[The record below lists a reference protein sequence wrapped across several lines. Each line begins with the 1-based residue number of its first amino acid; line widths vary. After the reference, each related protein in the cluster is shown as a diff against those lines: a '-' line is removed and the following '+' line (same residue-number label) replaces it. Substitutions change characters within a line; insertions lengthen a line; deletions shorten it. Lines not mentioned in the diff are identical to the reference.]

1 MTVTPDPGGLS
12 LQLPLDMI
20 VAFSSTPRDPTSKF
34 LGSWLQAEISPDVFP
49 HRPWHCP
56 IGAGSLGP
64 LGPPGLTD
72 AQHYQQQ
79 EPADPHGPAGPDPER
94 LRRLEERL
102 EGLRAAVALL
112 KEQNAVLQSR
122 VKQLESCECRRP
134 LCTWQGKQHPDGTRW
149 EPDACTSCL
158 CLDGAVRCRA
168 HPDRPRCLGCTH
180 ANKTYS
186 NGETFF
192 PDPCTACRC
201 LDGKVACTQQ
211 PPGCC
216 PHCEPG
222 CEYEEQYHPEGT
234 NFLSS
239 SNPCLSCSCLRGLV
253 RCIPVKCPPS
263 TCSQPILSPGHCCPT
278 CQGCEEDGSSHAHG
292 DEWTAPGDPCQ
303 LCRCLEGQV
312 LCHQKECASLCPHPA
327 RPHPGTCCPVCDG
340 CFLNGHEYRS
350 GESVKSGDPCTHC
363 RCEDGR
369 VHCEP
374 VPCPSLPC
382 SHPGKRPSQC
392 CPVCEGCEYEGH
404 QYQSEET
411 FQPPGHGPCTH
422 CSCQAGR
429 VRVAT
434 VMVVCP
440 AVCMLD
446 GEEFAEGVEW
456 EPEGQPCHTCSCVRG
471 LPVCGPVLCPPPTCQ
486 HPTQMPGACCPK
498 CQSCTFRHRV
508 YANGQNFT
516 DPDSPCQTCHCQDGT
531 VQCSPIDCPPTTCAR
546 PQTVPGQC
554 CPKCPDCLLE
564 KQVFVDGESF
574 SSPRDPCQECQ
585 CRGGSVHCQS
595 RACPEAPCAHP
606 LPGTCCQSNCNG
618 CDFAG
623 KEYPNGAEFP
633 HPTDRCR
640 LCHCINGNVQ
650 CLRRRC
656 PPLSCPEPFL
666 PPGDCC
672 PQCPAPP
679 AGCPRPGSP
688 PARHQEQF
696 SPPRDP
702 CRRCLCLNGS
712 TSCQRLPCAPVP
724 CTHPLQGACCPSCDG
739 CLYDGKELPNGERF
753 LDPRDPCKVCL
764 CWEGSVSC
772 KPRACAPAQC
782 PFPTRGPCC
791 PACDGCE
798 YLGES
803 YLSGQEFPEPGEPC
817 SHCTCLG
824 GFVSCSRRPCYQPGC
839 SHPVTPPGQCCPL
852 CQGCLYSG
860 ITAATGETF
869 PDPADPSCS
878 LCTCQAGS
886 VQCLRKLCPPA
897 TCPHP
902 TPGPCSCPICL
913 GCRFEGQER
922 QDGEV
927 FEGPE
932 GSCEQCRCQAGSVHC
947 EKDPCPHLSCAL
959 QVTEPG
965 TCCPRCRGCVSQGSQ
980 HPEGSSWTPP
990 DAPCSTCMCHEGVVT
1005 CARIR
1010 CISSCARP
1018 RQVPGECCPLCEDCV
1033 HEGRTYH
1040 PGDSFQPGA
1049 DPCELCTCELQPEG
1063 SPRLHCSR
1071 KQCPSLLG
1079 CPPSQLLPPG
1089 PRDCCPTCAQALSN
1103 CTAGLLGRRLPAPDP
1118 CYTCQCQDLTWLCV
1132 PRACPQLSCPLAQ
1145 HHTPPGACCPVCDE
1159 CVIEM
1164 NRRVADGES
1173 WQDASNACVTCTC
1186 QRGHVECHTEECAAL
1201 ACPDGWTRGR
1211 VPGSCCDQC
1220 QAPTLPCSYQGR
1232 KVPSGEKWAVDECTS
1247 CSCLSGVVQCRSQ
1260 RCPPLTCA
1268 PEEAPGLHPGHCCPR
1283 CLARPASCLAFGD
1296 PHYRTFDG
1304 RLLHFQGSCSY
1315 VLARDCRGGDFSVH
1329 VTNEDRGRR
1338 GVAWT
1343 RAVTVLLGGLDVRLL
1358 RHGDVTVD
1366 GRPVS
1371 LPFLREPLLFVELRG
1386 RTVLLHTQL
1395 GLKVLW
1401 NGQSQV
1407 EVSVPGSYRGRTCGL
1422 CGNFN
1427 GFAQDELRGPTGLP
1441 LASEATFGNSWQVE
1455 PGQASSCSPGQEV
1468 NPCREAGYRARR
1480 EANARCA
1487 VLKSVAF
1494 ERCHPVVPPEPFF
1507 AACVYDLCAC
1517 GPGAPAD
1524 ACLCDVL
1531 EAYATR
1537 CRQAGISP
1545 KWRGPSLCAVGC
1557 PLDRGFVFDE
1567 CGPPCPRT
1575 CFNQHVP
1582 LRELAAHCVRPC
1594 VPSCQCPAGLVE
1606 HEGHCILPKF
1616 CPPIQLAPELEPMPL
1631 PTPSRDPRWRS

>member
-1 MTVTPDPGGLS
+1 
-12 LQLPLDMI
+12 
-20 VAFSSTPRDPTSKF
+20 
-34 LGSWLQAEISPDVFP
+34 
-49 HRPWHCP
+49 
-56 IGAGSLGP
+56 GP

-168 HPDRPRCLGCTH
+168 HPDRPRCLG
-180 ANKTYS
+180 NPSLS
-186 NGETFF
+186 NQSVGKGALSPSLQDGTVQCQGPLCPELM
-192 PDPCTACRC
+192 C
-201 LDGKVACTQQ
+201 LEHYTPSGD
-211 PPGCC
+211 CC
-216 PHCEPG
+216 PVCHSGP
-222 CEYEEQYHPEGT
+222 P
-234 NFLSS
+234 
-239 SNPCLSCSCLRGLV
+239 NPSPLPDS
-253 RCIPVKCPPS
+253 PS
-263 TCSQPILSPGHCCPT
+263 Q
-278 CQGCEEDGSSHAHG
+278 
-292 DEWTAPGDPCQ
+292 W
-303 LCRCLEGQV
+303 LEGQV

-422 CSCQAGR
+422 CSCQTG
-429 VRVAT
+429 T
-434 VMVVCP
+434 VQCEEEQCP
-440 AVCMLD
+440 PAPCFHPVSHPQHCLCMLD

-471 LPVCGPVLCPPPTCQ
+471 LPVCGPVLCPPPTYPSTPPC
-486 HPTQMPGACCPK
+486 PGACCPK

-606 LPGTCCQSNCNG
+606 LPGTCCQSNFPRGCDAWGG

-739 CLYDGKELPNGERF
+739 SPRRGAGSGQGVGLP
-753 LDPRDPCKVCL
+753 L
-764 CWEGSVSC
+764 CW
-772 KPRACAPAQC
+772 RAVRVCAGRAAWRPLGWSLVI
-782 PFPTRGPCC
+782 PS
-791 PACDGCE
+791 GCE

-1145 HHTPPGACCPVCDE
+1145 HHTPPGACCPVCD
-1159 CVIEM
+1159 
-1164 NRRVADGES
+1164 
-1173 WQDASNACVTCTC
+1173 
-1186 QRGHVECHTEECAAL
+1186 
-1201 ACPDGWTRGR
+1201 
-1211 VPGSCCDQC
+1211 
-1220 QAPTLPCSYQGR
+1220 APTLPCSYQGR

-1441 LASEATFGNSWQVE
+1441 LASEATFGNSWQFSRGWE
-1455 PGQASSCSPGQEV
+1455 GLWGSSSRLCASSCSPGQEV